1 MQSRLTDAIFTQILR
16 KKTKIWQTKIACM
29 MKNVND
35 GLMITLFLL
44 NKWRIEEVN
53 LADESS
59 MQDQNK

>member
-1 MQSRLTDAIFTQILR
+1 
-16 KKTKIWQTKIACM
+16 M
-29 MKNVND
+29 MKKVND